1 MRIPAIIL
9 LLLPLAEIAGFVL
22 VGQWLGVLTTLALV
36 LASSVVGLLVLKSNG
51 VSLAQRLRR
60 PQRDTPEETVK
71 TLVDGTAQVVGGL
84 LLLLP
89 GFITDIIGL
98 LLLVPLVRT
107 TLWNF
112 IKTRIVTVR
121 TPGGFQ
127 SGHFSSGFG
136 QSAGQ
141 NRPRSTDTVVDLD
154 ADEYSRKEPGTSSP
168 WKQLPK
174 DEQ

>member
-9 LLLPLAEIAGFVL
+9 LLLPLVEIAGFVL
-22 VGQWLGVLTTLALV
+22 VGQWLGVLPTLALV
-36 LASSVVGLLVLKSNG
+36 LGSSVLGLLVLKSNG
-51 VSLAQRLRR
+51 ISLAQRLRR
-60 PQRDTPEETVK
+60 PQNATPEETAK
-71 TLVDGTAQVVGGL
+71 TLVDGTAQVVGGI

-89 GFITDIIGL
+89 GFITDILGL

-107 TLWNF
+107 TLWGF

-127 SGHFSSGFG
+127 WSTGPGAG
-136 QSAGQ
+136 QS
-141 NRPRSTDTVVDLD
+141 RPGAKDNVVDLD
-154 ADEYSRKEPGTSSP
+154 AEEYRRQDPNTPSP

-174 DEQ
+174 DER

>member
-36 LASSVVGLLVLKSNG
+36 LASSVLGLLVLKSNG

-60 PQRDTPEETVK
+60 PQSDTPEETVK

-89 GFITDIIGL
+89 GFITDIVGL

-107 TLWNF
+107 TLWGF

-121 TPGGFQ
+121 TRGGYQ
-127 SGHFSSGFG
+127 WSEG
-136 QSAGQ
+136 QP
-141 NRPRSTDTVVDLD
+141 RPSVKDTVVDLD
-154 ADEYSRKEPGTSSP
+154 AEEYSRHDPNTPSP

-174 DEQ
+174 DDR

>member
-36 LASSVVGLLVLKSNG
+36 LGSSILGLLVLKSNG
-51 VSLAQRLRR
+51 ISLAQRLRR
-60 PQRDTPEETVK
+60 PQNGTPEESVK
-71 TLVDGTAQVVGGL
+71 TLVDGTAQVVGGI

-89 GFITDIIGL
+89 GFITDTLGL

-107 TLWNF
+107 TLWGF

-121 TPGGFQ
+121 STGG
-127 SGHFSSGFG
+127 SANGFEWN
-136 QSAGQ
+136 A
-141 NRPRSTDTVVDLD
+141 RPSRPNASDNVVDLD
-154 ADEYSRKEPGTSSP
+154 AEEYKRQDPNASSP

-174 DEQ
+174 DER

>member
-36 LASSVVGLLVLKSNG
+36 LGSSILGMLVLKSNG
-51 VSLAQRLRR
+51 ISLAQRLRR
-60 PQRDTPEETVK
+60 PQKDTPEEAVK
-71 TLVDGTAQVVGGL
+71 TVVDGTAQVVGGL

-89 GFITDIIGL
+89 GFITDVLGL
-98 LLLVPLVRT
+98 LLLIPLVRT
-107 TLWNF
+107 TLWNV

-121 TPGGFQ
+121 SANGFQ
-127 SGHFSSGFG
+127 WTTGAARTE
-136 QSAGQ
+136 QAD
-141 NRPRSTDTVVDLD
+141 NVVDLD
-154 ADEYSRKEPGTSSP
+154 AEEYRRQEPDSTSP

-174 DEQ
+174 DEP